1 LSTTST
7 HDEDEQAKIARQCFQ
22 TLQAKVVDLRN
33 AVIMHRANTVI
44 ALRRYR
50 QTKTLLAKNEVELKQ
65 LHRML
70 HPDESR

>member
-1 LSTTST
+1 MSTTST
-7 HDEDEQAKIARQCFQ
+7 HDEDEQAKIARECFQ

-33 AVIMHRANTVI
+33 AVIMQRASTII

-50 QTKTLLAKNEVELKQ
+50 QIKTLLAKNEVEMKQ

-70 HPDESR
+70 YPYESS

>member
-1 LSTTST
+1 MSTIST

-33 AVIMHRANTVI
+33 AVIVQRASTVI

-50 QTKTLLAKNEVELKQ
+50 QTKILLAKNEVELKQ
-65 LHRML
+65 LHNML
-70 HPDESR
+70 HPDEQ